1 MEYYL
6 QMFSKICEESMPGR
20 RSHHG
25 VRFIKEIKP
34 AVDLILRSVS
44 ELYDILF

>member
-20 RSHHG
+20 KSQQEI
-25 VRFIKEIKP
+25 RFIKEIKS
-34 AVDLILRSVS
+34 AVDLILRSIS
-44 ELYDILF
+44 ELDENLF